1 MPLVAGK
8 FMRRTFVLHGIAIIL
23 PILCGLALLIDFQGV
38 ASRSRDLSLDSYT
51 RIQPFEGD
59 PEIAEQLVF
68 VDVDEASL
76 KAFGQWP
83 WPRHYL
89 AVLLQNIGLQ
99 EPQAIG
105 FDILFSEKDRFNTEA
120 LEQLG
125 GLDAGTLDD
134 MLPDGDGNFGAMLSL
149 TPSVL
154 ALALSQDGSSETA
167 FIPGSISVIGAAQA
181 PVLEAPYLL
190 SPTEALHTA
199 PGAGFVSLSLERDSI
214 VRYAPMVARFDD
226 RLLPSFSAELLRVAQ
241 GANGHILKQSGETG
255 EIVNQLK
262 TGRIISKLDQFGRLP
277 LYLGAADRFPVISA
291 QDVLIGENLDRLSN
305 AIVIIGSSATGLK
318 DIQSTA
324 LDAAIPGPLIH
335 LHILHQILSGAAL
348 TSSEIT
354 GLIEIGIFI
363 FVGICLGLA
372 CLRLAVA
379 LSALLVAGVSMV
391 AGYASFSIFIN
402 QMILTNAVANITILL
417 ITGIS
422 VIILRALSEEAN
434 RRQLR
439 AAFGQYLSPEMVK
452 DIEQSGQKPELG
464 GTTTDISVFFLDIR
478 GFTTLSE
485 TLADRPQ
492 DLTKIINHILDHCTE
507 IILKHGGTL
516 DKYIGD
522 AIMAFWNAPIAQSDH
537 ALRATSAAI
546 EIQNSLDDLNRALK
560 TMMGDNWINQDISVG
575 IGIATG
581 PAVVGNFGSKQ
592 RLSYSVLGDTV
603 NLAARLEPV
612 VKQTG
617 IPITVSNRT
626 AEQAGLNDI
635 HLLSAI
641 TVRGRRE
648 AEKIHGYF
656 VLDTTQTKIQNALS
670 DAASLSDKP
679 TLSKLIK
686 THADSLSQ
694 SDYPIRLLDFYRHI
708 CDK

>member
-1 MPLVAGK
+1 
-8 FMRRTFVLHGIAIIL
+8 MRRTFVLHGIAIIL
-23 PILCGLALLIDFQGV
+23 PILCGLALLIDFQGIT
-38 ASRSRDLSLDSYT
+38 SRLRDLSLDSYT
-51 RIQPFEGD
+51 RIQPFEGN
-59 PEIAEQLVF
+59 PEIAQQLVF

-125 GLDAGTLDD
+125 GLEAGTLND

-167 FIPGSISVIGAAQA
+167 FIPGSISVIGAAQV

-214 VRYAPMVARFDD
+214 VRYAPMVARFED

-255 EIVNQLK
+255 EIVNQLR

-277 LYLGAADRFPVISA
+277 LYLGSADRFPVISA
-291 QDVLIGENLDRLSN
+291 QDVLIGENLDRLAN

-354 GLIEIGIFI
+354 GLIEISIFI

-372 CLRLAVA
+372 CLRLVVA

-391 AGYASFSIFIN
+391 AAYASFSIFIN

-439 AAFGQYLSPEMVK
+439 AAFGQYLSPAMVK

-492 DLTKIINHILDHCTE
+492 DLTKIINHILDHCTQ

-522 AIMAFWNAPIAQSDH
+522 AIMAFWNAPVAQADH
-537 ALRATSAAI
+537 ALRAMSAAI

-626 AEQAGLNDI
+626 AEQAGLNDV

-656 VLDTTQTKIQNALS
+656 LLDTAQTKIQNALS
-670 DAASLSDKP
+670 DAACLSDRQ

-686 THADSLSQ
+686 DHADSLSQ

>member
-1 MPLVAGK
+1 
-8 FMRRTFVLHGIAIIL
+8 MRRTLILHLIAIL
-23 PILCGLALLIDFQGV
+23 FPILCGFALLIDFAGLN
-38 ASRSRDLSLDSYT
+38 SRFRDISLDSYT
-51 RIQPFEGD
+51 RIHPFEGD
-59 PEIAEQLVF
+59 PEIARQLVF

-76 KAFGQWP
+76 KSFGQWP

-105 FDILFSEKDRFNTEA
+105 FDILFSEEDRFNAQA
-120 LEQLG
+120 LEELG
-125 GLDAGTLDD
+125 GLETGTLAD

-154 ALALSQDGSSETA
+154 ALALSQDGRSETA
-167 FIPGSISVIGAAQA
+167 FIPGSVSVIGASET
-181 PVLEAPYLL
+181 PVLNAANLL
-190 SPTEALHTA
+190 SPTPALHTA

-214 VRYAPMVARFDD
+214 VRYAPMVARFGDT
-226 RLLPSFSAELLRVAQ
+226 LLPSFSAELLRIAQ
-241 GANGHILKQSGETG
+241 GANGHILKQSGDTG
-255 EIVNQLK
+255 EIVNQLR

-277 LYLGAADRFPVISA
+277 LYLGAPDRFPVISA
-291 QDVLIGENLDRLSN
+291 QDVLIGENLEILSD

-324 LDAAIPGPLIH
+324 LDAAIPGPIIH

-354 GLIEIGIFI
+354 GFAEIGLAILLSI
-363 FVGICLGLA
+363 ALGLA
-372 CLRLAVA
+372 CLRLPTGY
-379 LSALLVAGVSMV
+379 SALLVLAVSSAV
-391 AGYASFSIFIN
+391 AYTSFYIFLN
-402 QMILTNAVANITILL
+402 QMILTNGVASFSLTL
-417 ITGIS
+417 ITGII
-422 VIILRALSEEAN
+422 VIMLRALSEEAN

-439 AAFGQYLSPEMVK
+439 AAFGQYLSPDMVK
-452 DIEQSGQKPELG
+452 EIEQSGQKPELG

-485 TLADRPQ
+485 KLADRPQ
-492 DLTKIINHILDHCTE
+492 DLTKIINYILNHCTE

-522 AIMAFWNAPIAQSDH
+522 AIMAFWNAPIAQPDH
-537 ALRATSAAI
+537 AHRAVSTAI
-546 EIQNSLDDLNRALK
+546 EIQNTLPELNKALE
-560 TMMGDNWINQDISVG
+560 TMMGERWINQDISVG

-603 NLAARLEPV
+603 NLAARLEPI

-617 IPITVSNRT
+617 VPITISNRA
-626 AEQAGLNDI
+626 AEQAKIPDT

-641 TVRGRRE
+641 TVRGRSEPER
-648 AEKIHGYF
+648 IHGY
-656 VLDTTQTKIQNALS
+656 LPLSETQAAMQTALS
-670 DAASLSDKP
+670 NAACMQDKEAL
-679 TLSKLIK
+679 TEALDKHSAALAE
-686 THADSLSQ
+686 T
-694 SDYPIRLLDFYRHI
+694 DYPIRLLDFYRHI
-708 CDK
+708 

>member
-1 MPLVAGK
+1 
-8 FMRRTFVLHGIAIIL
+8 MRRTFVLHGIAIIL
-23 PILCGLALLIDFQGV
+23 PILCGLALLIDFQGIT
-38 ASRSRDLSLDSYT
+38 SRLRDLSLDSYT
-51 RIQPFEGD
+51 RIQPFEGN
-59 PEIAEQLVF
+59 PEIAQQLVF

-125 GLDAGTLDD
+125 GLEAGTLND

-167 FIPGSISVIGAAQA
+167 FIPGSISVIGAAQV

-214 VRYAPMVARFDD
+214 VRYAPMVARFED

-255 EIVNQLK
+255 EIVNQLR

-277 LYLGAADRFPVISA
+277 LYLGSADRFPVISA
-291 QDVLIGENLDRLSN
+291 QDVLIGENLDRLAN

-354 GLIEIGIFI
+354 GLIEISIFI

-372 CLRLAVA
+372 CLRLVVA

-391 AGYASFSIFIN
+391 AAYASFSIFIN

-439 AAFGQYLSPEMVK
+439 AAFGQYLSPAMVK

-492 DLTKIINHILDHCTE
+492 DLTKIINHILDHCTQ

-522 AIMAFWNAPIAQSDH
+522 AIMAFWNAPVAQADH
-537 ALRATSAAI
+537 ALRAMSAAI

-560 TMMGDNWINQDISVG
+560 IMMGDNWINQDISVG

-626 AEQAGLNDI
+626 AEQAGLNDV

-656 VLDTTQTKIQNALS
+656 LLDTAQTKIQNALS
-670 DAASLSDKP
+670 DAACLSDRQ

-686 THADSLSQ
+686 DHADSLSQ

>member
-1 MPLVAGK
+1 
-8 FMRRTFVLHGIAIIL
+8 MRRTFVLHGIAIIL
-23 PILCGLALLIDFQGV
+23 PILCGLALLIDFQGIT
-38 ASRSRDLSLDSYT
+38 SRSRDLSLDSYT
-51 RIQPFEGD
+51 RIQPFEGN
-59 PEIAEQLVF
+59 PEIAQQLVF

-125 GLDAGTLDD
+125 GLEAGTLND

-167 FIPGSISVIGAAQA
+167 FIPGSISVIGAAQV

-214 VRYAPMVARFDD
+214 VRYAPMVARFED

-255 EIVNQLK
+255 EIVNQLR

-277 LYLGAADRFPVISA
+277 LYLGSADRFPVISA
-291 QDVLIGENLDRLSN
+291 QDVLIGENLDRLAN

-354 GLIEIGIFI
+354 GLIEISIFI

-372 CLRLAVA
+372 CLRLVVA

-391 AGYASFSIFIN
+391 AAYASFSIFIN

-439 AAFGQYLSPEMVK
+439 AAFGQYLSPAMVK

-492 DLTKIINHILDHCTE
+492 DLTKIINHILDHCTQ

-522 AIMAFWNAPIAQSDH
+522 AIMAFWNAPVAQADH
-537 ALRATSAAI
+537 ALRAMSAAI

-626 AEQAGLNDI
+626 AEQAGLNDV

-656 VLDTTQTKIQNALS
+656 LLDTAQTKIQNALS
-670 DAASLSDKP
+670 DAACLSDRQ

-686 THADSLSQ
+686 DHADSLSQ